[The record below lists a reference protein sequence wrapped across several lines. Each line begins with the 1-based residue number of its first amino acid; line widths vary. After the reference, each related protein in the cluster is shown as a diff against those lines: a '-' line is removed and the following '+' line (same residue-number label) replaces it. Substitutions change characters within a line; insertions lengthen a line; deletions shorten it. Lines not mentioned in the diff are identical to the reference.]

1 MGFEARPILLE
12 GVAQIDHSESD
23 ISHPTPADLR
33 PWFLTLEDLP
43 EPPLDF
49 QALFGNAQPIE
60 VEIGSGRGLF
70 LLNASLTRPDTNFL
84 GVEIDFKEGRRAATR
99 LLKRQLPNARM
110 MGANARIFLPKFVRD
125 GSVDAVHVY
134 FPDPW
139 WKRRHSKRR
148 IFEPLFVAEAAR
160 ILRPGG
166 LLHAWTDVAEYF
178 EIMQQVV
185 AGQPAFGPLPAPE
198 ERSPE
203 HDMDYHTS
211 FERKKR
217 KAGLPIHRARWE
229 RLAGP
234 VVPPP
239 PDLEIEPVALPKP
252 LSAGSGRN
260 NKG

>member
-1 MGFEARPILLE
+1 MSLASP
-12 GVAQIDHSESD
+12 
-23 ISHPTPADLR
+23 PDLR

-43 EPPLDF
+43 APPLDWKT
-49 QALFGNAQPIE
+49 LFGTDQPVE

-70 LLNASLTRPDTNFL
+70 LFNTSLSRPDTNFL
-84 GVEIDFKEGRRAATR
+84 GIEYDFKEARRAATR
-99 LLKRQLPNARM
+99 LHKRKIPNARM
-110 MGANARIFLPKFVRD
+110 LGADARIALPKFITT

-148 IFEPLFVAEAAR
+148 IFEPIFVAEAAR
-160 ILRPGG
+160 LLRVGG
-166 LLHAWTDVAEYF
+166 RLHAWTDVPEYF
-178 EIMQQVV
+178 EIMLQVV
-185 AGQPAFGPLPAPE
+185 AGQPAFAALPPPD
-198 ERSPE
+198 ERAPE

-229 RLAGP
+229 RLNQ
-234 VVPPP
+234 
-239 PDLEIEPVALPKP
+239 PVAPPAPDVEIAKMTLPKP
-252 LSAGSGRN
+252 PAALSGRN